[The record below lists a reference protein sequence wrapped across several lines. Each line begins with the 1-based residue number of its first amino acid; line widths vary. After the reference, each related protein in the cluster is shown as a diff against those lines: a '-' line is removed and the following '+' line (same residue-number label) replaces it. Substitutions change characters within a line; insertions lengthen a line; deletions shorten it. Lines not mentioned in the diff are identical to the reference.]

1 MPTNKPRLMVTVT
14 PEVHSTLKELS
25 RVSGSS
31 MNSFVAAMLRDALPV
46 FRTLIKT
53 FEAAQKSQEQ
63 AADNVA
69 AAAVDVILSVK
80 QQALSLEN
88 ELAGFKIHRTPTS
101 KKGPAGD

>member
-1 MPTNKPRLMVTVT
+1 
-14 PEVHSTLKELS
+14 
-25 RVSGSS
+25 
-31 MNSFVAAMLRDALPV
+31 MLRDAVPV

-53 FEAAQKSQEQ
+53 FQAAQQSQEQ